1 MRIKQ
6 LHVTRYGPM
15 APFSSDA
22 FGDFTLIHGPNE
34 QGKTLLIDALVR
46 MLFKKDLR
54 KTYRRYFGNMN
65 RVAENPEGF
74 VVLESKGAEHKLEA
88 RETLKDV
95 FPFDVLPDDFRN
107 VFVVRDSDLSLKDAD
122 RYYARVTEKLTGL
135 RSSEIENLMRQI
147 QKRGRLRSARPDSE
161 LANSADQGKIASKV
175 RYARNLI
182 DEIRDLRESLL
193 AEKYDDLESELIA
206 IRDRKASLE
215 GESVLQRAAEESR
228 RYRKARRTLTDL
240 TRMEKSASALE
251 HLDTARLKDWQ
262 KAISRRESAESDVAE
277 EKREADKVERAI
289 RNHKRGLNALEAK
302 NAEARRRL
310 DRINADLKPKI
321 DDYQYERAEFSRAE
335 PQSGTYRKGLYAA
348 AGITA
353 LALLGFLV
361 YESLVVGSVAV
372 GAFTVWV
379 ILGFMQLKLRKSEGS
394 VASKMEMLLTEARQC
409 GLELETADEVISK
422 VTDYEQQ
429 VAGLD
434 RDLQA
439 RKADLDN
446 VIREKRRIEE
456 RIKTRTELVA
466 ELNAEI
472 LSLQTSTGMESIG
485 DYQAA
490 LEKRTRMEASA
501 EAKRTILQEMLP
513 SEATG
518 EAAIED
524 WKVRIDA
531 YLHAAGDQEQI
542 EFDAKAL
549 DRINAEMASLDEQKR
564 KVQTALLQGSRKLHG
579 IEVKARELGVLE
591 ASPPC
596 RTTQELEH
604 ISRQIESFCDG
615 IEADRRVAQDCI
627 HLCEKIEAEERERVG
642 DMFGEDSTISTMFS
656 AITDGRYRSVH
667 YDPGNNNIYLLDEE
681 NDRVTVESLSGGAY
695 DQLFLTIRVA
705 IASRLLADE
714 NGFLIL
720 DDPFVKAD
728 SARLPRLL
736 DVVRRLCDGGWQI
749 LYFSAKDEVLQA
761 LSADIREGRVRQ
773 VTLDAPSAKP
783 AMEEP
788 AAEGPSAPEPELFDT
803 SPPAGEPGDTPGAD
817 AAEAL

>member
-1 MRIKQ
+1 MRIRQ

-15 APFSSDA
+15 APFSSDS

-65 RVAENPEGF
+65 RVAEKPEGF
-74 VVLESKGAEHKLEA
+74 VVLESKGIDHKLEN
-88 RETLKDV
+88 RETVKDV

-122 RYYARVTEKLTGL
+122 RYYSRVTEKLTGL
-135 RSSEIENLMRQI
+135 RSSEIEHLMQQI

-161 LANSADQGKIASKV
+161 LANNAEQGKIASKV

-182 DEIRDLRESLL
+182 DEIRDLREALL
-193 AEKYDDLESELIA
+193 AENYDDLESELID
-206 IRDRKASLE
+206 IRDRKARLE
-215 GESVLQRAAEESR
+215 GEAALQRAAEESR
-228 RYRKARRTLTDL
+228 RYRKARRALSDL
-240 TRMEKSASALE
+240 KRMEKSAEALE
-251 HLDTARLKDWQ
+251 YLDSARLKDWQ
-262 KAISRRESAESDVAE
+262 KAISRRETAESDVAE

-310 DRINADLKPKI
+310 DRINTDLKPKI
-321 DDYQYERAEFSRAE
+321 DDYQYERAEFRRAE

-348 AGITA
+348 AGLAA

-361 YESLVVGSVAV
+361 SESFVVGAVAV
-372 GAFTVWV
+372 GAFAVWV
-379 ILGFMQLKLRKSEGS
+379 ALGIMQLKLRKSEGR
-394 VASKMEMLLTEARQC
+394 VASKMDVLMVEARQC

-439 RKADLDN
+439 RKADLEN

-456 RIKTRTELVA
+456 RIKTRTEMAA

-472 LSLQTSTGMESIG
+472 LSLQTSTGMDSIG

-501 EAKRTILQEMLP
+501 DAKRTILQEMLP

-518 EAAIED
+518 EEAIED

-531 YLHAAGDQEQI
+531 YLQATEEQERV

-549 DRINAEMASLDEQKR
+549 DRIKAELASLDEQKR
-564 KVQTALLQGSRKLHG
+564 KLQTALLQGSRRLHG
-579 IEVKARELGVLE
+579 IEVKAKELGVLD

-604 ISRQIESFCDG
+604 ISRQIESFCER
-615 IEADRRVAQDCI
+615 IEEDRRVAQDCI
-627 HLCEKIEAEERERVG
+627 RLCEKIEKEERERVG
-642 DMFGEDSTISTMFS
+642 DMFGEDSTISTTFS

-667 YDPGNNNIYLLDEE
+667 YDPGSNSIYLLDAE
-681 NDRVTVESLSGGAY
+681 NDRVAVESLSGGAY

-728 SARLPRLL
+728 SERLPRLL
-736 DVVRRLCDGGWQI
+736 DVLRRLSDGGWQI

-761 LSADIREGRVRQ
+761 LSADIREGRVRK
-773 VTLDAPSAKP
+773 VTLEAAAGNPTKEDP
-783 AMEEP
+783 AASEP
-788 AAEGPSAPEPELFDT
+788 AAPEPELFDT
-803 SPPAGEPGDTPGAD
+803 PPQPGEPGETPGAD